1 MHRNEKRHH
10 WQEGVVIEPAGPT
23 APSSLRRE
31 VKSPQ
36 RTGWP
41 RVGRSHP
48 LRDPP
53 PPIRP
58 INETNEILAPVH
70 RWSLCFAVLV
80 NSGGTA

>member
-10 WQEGVVIEPAGPT
+10 WQEGVVREPAGPT

-36 RTGWP
+36 RTRWQ
-41 RVGRSHP
+41 RVGRSRPH
-48 LRDPP
+48 RD

-70 RWSLCFAVLV
+70 RCSLCFAVLV